1 MGHENGIPL
10 LLLYVGMADLRS
22 MCSAHRSFCFLVTS
36 ISPLKSQRGSFW
48 HAQQQVDQN
57 ESYWCNRSGH
67 SLLLHAVLVA
77 PCLQAPWQKWST
89 LTSFLDIKNNNKKK
103 RVNRT
108 LRAKSVAAA

>member
-22 MCSAHRSFCFLVTS
+22 MCSAYLSFCFLVTA

-89 LTSFLDIKNNNKKK
+89 LTSFLDIKTIKKL
-103 RVNRT
+103 V
-108 LRAKSVAAA
+108 LVV